1 MEHTGSIPESKL
13 DSNDGILTFHVD
25 YHFNIRY
32 HYLVFICD
40 TGKECFVWIG
50 RGASDAE
57 NKNAFSYAHV
67 RKKRDNCGLY
77 SISCYL
83 GLLADN

>member
-1 MEHTGSIPESKL
+1 MEHVGGIPESKL
-13 DSNDGILTFHVD
+13 DSNDGILTFYID
-25 YHFNIRY
+25 YHFSTCY

-67 RKKRDNCGLY
+67 RKSVIFVDSTLFLV
-77 SISCYL
+77 IL
-83 GLLADN
+83 GLPPDN